1 MQELQNNG
9 AHPAGFAEY
18 PFFKEDKM
26 DNGIAI
32 MEKEGM
38 NLIDARA
45 LHDALEVHRDFST
58 WIKDRIEKYGF
69 IEAEDFFK
77 YDEFCLPHLASKQD
91 EGFLPTLAK
100 TPSTPNKSSKKLARG
115 YSPDL
120 AKTPQTQTDVQKT
133 VGQRFSPNLGKT
145 SLGGRPAINYLLTMD
160 MAKELA
166 MVENN
171 EAGRKVRRYLIKI
184 ENEYRQIRS
193 GDAQLSFEALAQL
206 AEMKKEF
213 GKWLVE
219 AQYALEIFKK
229 GCVNQEILAPVKDSH
244 ADMVRFG
251 GMYLDITGKEGDYVE
266 VRVAFKLFQ
275 HIQTVPLESYK
286 FMIEI
291 PYIFPEISLDR
302 RSTRQPIFR
311 GCLIK

>member
-18 PFFKEDKM
+18 HFFKEDKM

-32 MEKEGM
+32 MEMEGM

-69 IEAEDFFK
+69 LEGEDFFK
-77 YDEFCLPHLASKQD
+77 HEESCF
-91 EGFLPTLAK
+91 
-100 TPSTPNKSSKKLARG
+100 
-115 YSPDL
+115 PDL
-120 AKTPQTQTDVQKT
+120 GRLKQTFKKQ

-229 GCVNQEILAPVKDSH
+229 GRVNQEILAPVKDSH

-275 HIQTVPLESYK
+275 HIQTVPLESHK

>member
-9 AHPAGFAEY
+9 AHPADFAEY
-18 PFFKEDKM
+18 HFFKEDKM
-26 DNGIAI
+26 NKGIAI
-32 MEKEGM
+32 MEKEGV

-45 LHDALEVHRDFST
+45 LHESLQVGKKFAS

-69 IEAEDFFK
+69 LEGEDFFK
-77 YDEFCLPHLASKQD
+77 HEESCFPDLGSKQD
-91 EGFLPTLAK
+91 EGFSPT
-100 TPSTPNKSSKKLARG
+100 
-115 YSPDL
+115 L

-133 VGQRFSPNLGKT
+133 VGQRFFPNLGKT

-219 AQYALEIFKK
+219 AQDALEIFKK
-229 GCVNQEILAPVKDSH
+229 GRVNQEILAPVKDSH